1 MAKLK
6 GLGRG
11 LDALLAASDV
21 SVASLD
27 NVSNNYQT
35 ISINNITPGKY
46 QPRRIFDST
55 QLDELANSI
64 KQNGVI
70 QPIVVRKISDNKYEI
85 IAGERRWRAST
96 LAGLETIPAI
106 IRVFSDE
113 EALAISLIENIQRQ
127 DLNVIEEALGY
138 KRLIDE
144 FKLTHEELAKI
155 TGKSRSSVT
164 NTLRLL
170 NLSDIVQ
177 EMLLMREIDMG
188 HARAMLP
195 LTKTQQVEIAAK
207 VIEKSLSTG
216 EVERLVAHLLQQKA
230 VDQGSKSN
238 DKHKD
243 HDVVKLEEELGDKLG
258 MQVSIRH
265 GRGGGGKLTFSYG
278 SIDELDTLLKLIK

>member
-21 SVASLD
+21 SLNSLD

-35 ISINNITPGKY
+35 ILINHITPGKY
-46 QPRRIFDST
+46 QPRRMFDPA

-70 QPIVVRKISDNKYEI
+70 QPIVVRKIADNKYEI

-113 EALAISLIENIQRQ
+113 EALAVSLIENIQRQ

-170 NLSDIVQ
+170 NLSDAVQ

-207 VIEKSLSTG
+207 VVEKSLSTG
-216 EVERLVAHLLQQKA
+216 EVERLVAHLLQQNA
-230 VDQGSKSN
+230 TYQAGKSN

-265 GRGGGGKLTFSYG
+265 GRGGGGKLAFSYG

>member
-27 NVSNNYQT
+27 NVSNNYQI
-35 ISINNITPGKY
+35 ISINHITPGKY
-46 QPRRIFDST
+46 QPRRMFDHV

-70 QPIVVRKISDNKYEI
+70 QPIVVRKIVDNKYEI

-113 EALAISLIENIQRQ
+113 EALAVSLIENIQRQ

-155 TGKSRSSVT
+155 TGKSRSGVT

-170 NLSDIVQ
+170 NLSDTVQ

-207 VIEKSLSTG
+207 VVEKSLSTG

-230 VDQGSKSN
+230 TDQVSKTN